1 LKGKDII
8 FYFRRSLTVAILF
21 LFFNQSFAQV
31 NDTIPQEPQHSPKKA
46 ALLSAAVP
54 GLGQIYNKKYWKVPI
69 IYGAEIYCYYQF
81 NYFAER
87 YEDYEEAYADMVAGR
102 INQFENRVNQDDVKR
117 VRDIYRR
124 NRDLF
129 VIIMAGVYLV
139 NIMDAT
145 VDAFLFDFDVSNDL
159 GMKVQPTTIH
169 TDFSR
174 PVVGVKFSFS
184 F

>member
-1 LKGKDII
+1 MEGKAI
-8 FYFRRSLTVAILF
+8 FFCTRRALTVALLIF
-21 LFFNQSFAQV
+21 IFNQSFSQV
-31 NDTIPQEPQHSPKKA
+31 NDTLAQEPQHSPKKA
-46 ALLSAAVP
+46 ALLSAALP
-54 GLGQIYNKKYWKVPI
+54 GFGQIYNQKYWKVPI

-81 NYFAER
+81 NYFGER
-87 YEDYEEAYADMVAGR
+87 YEEYEEAYADMVAGK
-102 INQFENRVNQDDVKR
+102 ISQFENRVNQEDVKR

-145 VDAFLFDFDVSNDL
+145 VDAFLFDFDVSKDL
-159 GMKVQPTTIH
+159 GMKVEPTTIH